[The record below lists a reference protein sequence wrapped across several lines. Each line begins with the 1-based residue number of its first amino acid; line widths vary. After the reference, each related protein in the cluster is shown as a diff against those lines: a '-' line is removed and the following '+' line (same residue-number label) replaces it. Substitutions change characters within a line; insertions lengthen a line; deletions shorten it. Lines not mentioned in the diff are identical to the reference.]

1 MVESSKGDLMRAL
14 AALALL
20 TAALSAP
27 AAADDWQT
35 LFDGKSLAAFR
46 CYNQP
51 EIPAGVWAIE
61 DGALKTVPG
70 IKNGC
75 DLITREKYKDVEFE
89 LEWKVPAKGNS
100 GLIYRVTEVP
110 GKPAWNQGPE
120 MQILDDAGHRD
131 GLVATRAAGAL
142 YDLVAPSAKVA
153 KPAGEWNTARVVMKG
168 NHVEHWLNGTKI
180 VEYEWGSPAIQK
192 AIAASKFK
200 AMPLFMKAAEG
211 HIGIQHHGEEAWFRN
226 IRVRKP

>member
-1 MVESSKGDLMRAL
+1 MRT
-14 AALALL
+14 L
-20 TAALSAP
+20 TAAVLASTTL
-27 AAADDWQT
+27 AAAPVAADEWQT

-51 EIPAGVWAIE
+51 EIPPGVWAIE

-75 DLITREKYKDVEFE
+75 DLITRDKYKDVEFE

-100 GLIYRVTEVP
+100 GVIYRVMEVP
-110 GKPAWNQGPE
+110 GKPSWNSGPE
-120 MQILDDAGHRD
+120 MQVLDDAGHKD
-131 GLVATRAAGAL
+131 GLDARTSAGAL
-142 YDLVAPSAKVA
+142 YALVAPTGKTLN
-153 KPAGEWNTARVVMKG
+153 PAGQWNKSRIVMKG
-168 NHVEHWLNGTKI
+168 DHVEHWLNDQKI
-180 VEYEWGSPAIQK
+180 VEYQWGSPEVQK

-200 AMPLFMKAAEG
+200 GMPNFMKAAEG

>member
-1 MVESSKGDLMRAL
+1 MRTLDAI
-14 AALALL
+14 AL
-20 TAALSAP
+20 TAATVALGTLVSAP
-27 AAADDWQT
+27 ASADDWQT

-46 CYNQP
+46 CYNQA
-51 EIPAGVWAIE
+51 EIPSGVWAIE

-70 IKNGC
+70 VKNGC
-75 DLITREKYKDVEFE
+75 DLITRDKYKDVEFE

-100 GLIYRVTEVP
+100 GIIYRVTEVP

-131 GLVATRAAGAL
+131 GLTQTRAAGAL
-142 YDLVAPSAKVA
+142 YDLVAPTQKVA
-153 KPAGEWNTARVVMKG
+153 KPAGEWNKARIVMKG
-168 NHVEHWLNGTKI
+168 NHVEHWLNDTKI
-180 VEYEWGSPAIQK
+180 LDYEWGSPAIQK

-200 AMPLFMKAAEG
+200 DMPLFMKAAEG

>member
-1 MVESSKGDLMRAL
+1 MRPL
-14 AALALL
+14 AFF
-20 TAALSAP
+20 ALSAAVLSTP
-27 AAADDWQT
+27 ASADQWQT
-35 LFDGKSLAAFR
+35 LYDGKSLAAFR

-51 EIPAGVWAIE
+51 EIPAGVWSIE
-61 DGALKTVPG
+61 PDGSLKTMPG

-75 DLITREKYKDVEFE
+75 DLVTRDKYKDFEFE

-100 GLIYRVTEVP
+100 GIIYRVTEVA

-142 YDLVAPSAKVA
+142 YDLVAPTEKVA
-153 KPAGEWNTARVVMKG
+153 KPAGEWNKARIVMKG
-168 NHVEHWLNGTKI
+168 NHVEHWLNDKKI
-180 VEYEWGSPAIQK
+180 VEYQWGSPEVQK
-192 AIAASKFK
+192 AVAASKFK
-200 AMPLFMKAAEG
+200 DMPLFMKAAEG

-226 IRVRKP
+226 IKIKAGK